1 MATVDTLNIE
11 ITTNANAAA
20 DSIRNLTRALNNLN
34 KNLNDTKLDNISKQ
48 FASLNSALGNISSTN
63 LLKLSKLTSTLEKYA
78 KVKNAVGNIT
88 GAGVSN
94 VPSVPTMPTDAGV
107 VPDPGITVPVD
118 SGAISETATATE
130 QLGKKSREAGEG
142 VKKLNK
148 TLKDAKSS
156 LKTFRDRL
164 GKIVTMLPKFVRAL
178 GRIAFYRTVR
188 MMFKGIADAIKEGTN
203 NLVLYS
209 QALNN
214 TDSARANETMSRFA
228 TSILYIKNS
237 IGAAV
242 MPILNI
248 LIPAFERLADVLV
261 NLINIVN
268 QFFAVLLGRSTFTKA
283 KKYWVDYGSTLDKTT
298 GKAKALN
305 KQLANFDELNNL
317 TTNDNGGSGSGDLG
331 LNPVEMFEEAT
342 VKMNPFF
349 EFITKV
355 KEVLLPSVQRIYETL
370 KKTWTEIQPSLK
382 RIKDNLTEVWQNVLE
397 PIIVSFIGGFGEGFA
412 DRFEGIGEAIEGI
425 VDYVADLSDKW
436 AEWSKK
442 IKDKGITDSLSK
454 ISEKTGQVVQG
465 FMFGGVLSGAGLKT
479 IFDNMKEKIDLV
491 KAALDLLDKEGFKGV
506 LEKGKDKLTQLSDL
520 FVDKFGSSTSA
531 VDICKEALDRLK
543 DATAPLKTLWDNFTD
558 SVDLSSIALGG
569 LLEIIK
575 QIVEAI
581 RDWSNGL
588 RDSKILDFLFGART
602 SAASIATGNVGN
614 QSSNYSGSNGWASNI
629 VTKAVASV
637 NTTLQVI
644 GDPNGMFKVMQK
656 ESANYTK
663 KTGHNAFG
671 Y

>member
-11 ITTNANAAA
+11 ITTNANQAA
-20 DSIRNLTRALNNLN
+20 DSIRNLTKALNNLN
-34 KNLNDTKLDNISKQ
+34 KNLNDSKLDNISKQ
-48 FASLNSALGNISSTN
+48 FATLNSALGGISSTN
-63 LLKLSKLTSTLEKYA
+63 LLKLAKLTSTLERYVKVQGVA
-78 KVKNAVGNIT
+78 KQIT
-88 GAGVSN
+88 GSGIMPAA
-94 VPSVPTMPTDAGV
+94 VPTTDNSQAIPTPATSAA
-107 VPDPGITVPVD
+107 VPD
-118 SGAISETATATE
+118 SGSLTDTATK
-130 QLGKKSREAGEG
+130 LDDVGKKAGEASDG

-164 GKIVTMLPKFVRAL
+164 GKIVTMLPKFIRAL

-317 TTNDNGGSGSGDLG
+317 TTHDNNGSGSGDLG

-370 KKTWTEIQPSLK
+370 KKTWTEIQPSLQ
-382 RIKDNLTEVWQNVLE
+382 RIKDNLTE
-397 PIIVSFIGGFGEGFA
+397 
-412 DRFEGIGEAIEGI
+412 
-425 VDYVADLSDKW
+425 
-436 AEWSKK
+436 
-442 IKDKGITDSLSK
+442 
-454 ISEKTGQVVQG
+454 
-465 FMFGGVLSGAGLKT
+465 
-479 IFDNMKEKIDLV
+479 
-491 KAALDLLDKEGFKGV
+491 
-506 LEKGKDKLTQLSDL
+506 
-520 FVDKFGSSTSA
+520 
-531 VDICKEALDRLK
+531 
-543 DATAPLKTLWDNFTD
+543 
-558 SVDLSSIALGG
+558 
-569 LLEIIK
+569 
-575 QIVEAI
+575 
-581 RDWSNGL
+581 
-588 RDSKILDFLFGART
+588 
-602 SAASIATGNVGN
+602 
-614 QSSNYSGSNGWASNI
+614 
-629 VTKAVASV
+629 
-637 NTTLQVI
+637 
-644 GDPNGMFKVMQK
+644 
-656 ESANYTK
+656 
-663 KTGHNAFG
+663 
-671 Y
+671 

>member
-11 ITTNANAAA
+11 ITTNANQAA
-20 DSIRNLTRALNNLN
+20 DSIRNLTKALNNLN
-34 KNLNDTKLDNISKQ
+34 KNLNDSKLDNISKQ
-48 FASLNSALGNISSTN
+48 FATLNSALGGISSTN
-63 LLKLSKLTSTLEKYA
+63 LLKLAKLTSTLERYVKVQGVA
-78 KVKNAVGNIT
+78 KQIT
-88 GAGVSN
+88 GSGIMPAA
-94 VPSVPTMPTDAGV
+94 VPTTDNSQAIPTPATSAA
-107 VPDPGITVPVD
+107 VPD
-118 SGAISETATATE
+118 SGSLTDTATK
-130 QLGKKSREAGEG
+130 LDDVGKKAGEASDG

-164 GKIVTMLPKFVRAL
+164 GKIVTMLPKFIRAL

-370 KKTWTEIQPSLK
+370 KKTWTEIQPSLQ

-412 DRFEGIGEAIEGI
+412 DRIEGIGKAIVI
-425 VDYVADLSDKW
+425 VVDYIADMSDKW
-436 AEWSKK
+436 AEWSEKV
-442 IKDKGITDSLSK
+442 KDKGITTSLSN
-454 ISEKTGQVVQG
+454 IAEQTGKVVQG
-465 FMFGGVLSGAGLKT
+465 FMFGGALSGSGINAALT
-479 IFDNMKEKIDLV
+479 IFDYVSERIDKTRQVLEFLQKVVKKIWEEDKATLQEYAVLAVSAFAIVTNRAELYKDALENVKTMIRNIKIGWELFKEAVSNSD
-491 KAALDLLDKEGFKGV
+491 AFDGLLDKMHKIV
-506 LEKGKDKLTQLSDL
+506 EKLKEWIDLLKNSDIMQFL
-520 FVDKFGSSTSA
+520 ADAKSTA
-531 VDICKEALDRLK
+531 
-543 DATAPLKTLWDNFTD
+543 
-558 SVDLSSIALGG
+558 SSI
-569 LLEIIK
+569 I
-575 QIVEAI
+575 
-581 RDWSNGL
+581 
-588 RDSKILDFLFGART
+588 
-602 SAASIATGNVGN
+602 TGNVGN
-614 QSSNYSGSNGWASNI
+614 QSNSYSGSNGWASNI
-629 VTKAVASV
+629 VTKAVSTV
-637 NTTLQVI
+637 NTTFQVI

>member
-94 VPSVPTMPTDAGV
+94 VPSVPTMPTDTGV

-130 QLGKKSREAGEG
+130 QLGKKSREAGDG

-317 TTNDNGGSGSGDLG
+317 TTNDNGGSGNGDLG

-355 KEVLLPSVQRIYETL
+355 REVLLPSVQRIYETL
-370 KKTWTEIQPSLK
+370 KKTWTEIQPSLQ
-382 RIKDNLTEVWQNVLE
+382 RIKDNLTEIWQNVLE

-412 DRFEGIGEAIEGI
+412 DRFEGIGEAIVGI

-442 IKDKGITDSLSK
+442 VKDNGITDSLSK
-454 ISEKTGQVVQG
+454 ISDKTGAVVQG
-465 FMFGGVLSGAGLKT
+465 FMFGGALSGAGLKT

-506 LEKGKDKLTQLSDL
+506 LEKGKDKLTKLSDL

-543 DATAPLKTLWDNFTD
+543 DATAPLKTLWDNFTE

-614 QSSNYSGSNGWASNI
+614 QSNYSGGNGWASNI

>member
-11 ITTNANAAA
+11 ITTNANQAA
-20 DSIRNLTRALNNLN
+20 DSIRNLTKALNNLN
-34 KNLNDTKLDNISKQ
+34 KNLNDSKLDNISKQ
-48 FASLNSALGNISSTN
+48 FATLNSALGGISSTN
-63 LLKLSKLTSTLEKYA
+63 LLKLAKLTSTLERYVKVQGVA
-78 KVKNAVGNIT
+78 KQIT
-88 GAGVSN
+88 GSGIIPAA
-94 VPSVPTMPTDAGV
+94 VPTTDNSQAIPTPATSAA
-107 VPDPGITVPVD
+107 VPD
-118 SGAISETATATE
+118 SGSLTDTATK
-130 QLGKKSREAGEG
+130 LDDVGKKAGEASDG

-164 GKIVTMLPKFVRAL
+164 GKIVTMLPKFIRAL

-214 TDSARANETMSRFA
+214 ADSARANETMSRFA

-317 TTNDNGGSGSGDLG
+317 TTHDNNGSGSGDLG

-355 KEVLLPSVQRIYETL
+355 REVLLPSVQRIYETL
-370 KKTWTEIQPSLK
+370 KKTWTEIQPALK
-382 RIKDNLTEVWQNVLE
+382 RIGENLTEIWKNVLE
-397 PIIVSFIGGFGEGFA
+397 PIVLKFIGGFAEGFA
-412 DRFEGIGEAIEGI
+412 DRIEGIGKAVVVV
-425 VDYVADLSDKW
+425 VDYIADMSDKW

-442 IKDKGITDSLSK
+442 VKDKGITDSLSD
-454 ISEKTGQVVQG
+454 IAEKTGKVVQG
-465 FMFGGVLSGAGLKT
+465 FMFGGALSGSGINAALT
-479 IFDNMKEKIDLV
+479 IFDYVSERID
-491 KAALDLLDKEGFKGV
+491 KTRQV
-506 LEKGKDKLTQLSDL
+506 LEFLQKVVKKIWEEDKATLQEYAVLAVSAFAIVTNRAELYKDALENVKTMIRNIKIGWEL
-520 FVDKFGSSTSA
+520 F
-531 VDICKEALDRLK
+531 KEAVSNSGAFD
-543 DATAPLKTLWDNFTD
+543 
-558 SVDLSSIALGG
+558 G
-569 LLEIIK
+569 LLEK
-575 QIVEAI
+575 MHKIVEKLKEWI
-581 RDWSNGL
+581 DLLKNS
-588 RDSKILDFLFGART
+588 DIMQFLADAKST
-602 SAASIATGNVGN
+602 ASSIITGNVGN
-614 QSSNYSGSNGWASNI
+614 QSNYSGSNGWASNI
-629 VTKAVASV
+629 VTKAVSTV
-637 NTTLQVI
+637 NTTFQVI